1 MQPAASHPQDG
12 DSPLEANRRRRAEQL
27 RQARDQHA
35 PHTRGGRRGCEAR
48 GAAARHEACLWRPPR
63 MSKARSWRRSSSAAR
78 PPAGWICLIPG
89 CSTQH
94 PRAQR
99 ARVAQ
104 IATRGY
110 GPMVQASAHVT
121 ARAFAL
127 STRPGCPANVSACCA
142 LLARDGLHT
151 TSAGAVAV
159 ARIVHAWV
167 RASAPPAE
175 RILIKINY

>member
-1 MQPAASHPQDG
+1 MATLRWKPTGGVGLNNFDKHAINTRLTPAVAAAAAKLG
-12 DSPLEANRRRRAEQL
+12 VPLL
-27 RQARDQHA
+27 D
-35 PHTRGGRRGCEAR
+35 TRPAFGGRP
-48 GAAARHEACLWRPPR
+48 ACPK
-63 MSKARSWRRSSSAAR
+63 KARSWRCSSSAAR

-167 RASAPPAE
+167 RASAPRP
-175 RILIKINY
+175 R

>member
-1 MQPAASHPQDG
+1 M
-12 DSPLEANRRRRAEQL
+12 EANRRRRAEQL

-127 STRPGCPANVSACCA
+127 STPRLPGQRECVLRAARTRRAAYDVGRRGRGRTHRARVGAC
-142 LLARDGLHT
+142 
-151 TSAGAVAV
+151 
-159 ARIVHAWV
+159 V
-167 RASAPPAE
+167 RAPPPLSVF
-175 RILIKINY
+175 LIKLIN